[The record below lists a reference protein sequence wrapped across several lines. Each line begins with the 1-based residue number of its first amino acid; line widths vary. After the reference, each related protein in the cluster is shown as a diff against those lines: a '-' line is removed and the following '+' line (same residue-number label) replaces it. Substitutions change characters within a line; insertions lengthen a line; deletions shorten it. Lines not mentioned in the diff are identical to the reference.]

1 MKRKSA
7 LPELLAPA
15 GDMQALLAAVEAGAD
30 AVYVGGARFGA
41 RAYAKNFSDEELAAA
56 VKYCHLHGVRL
67 YVTVN
72 TMIFDR
78 EMRELSDYAAYLW
91 EIGTD
96 ALIVSDLGAIKAIRA
111 RVPELELHASTQ
123 MSVHNT
129 EGAVAAA
136 SLGCVRVVLARELER
151 GDIYKITEECPAE
164 TEVFLHGAL
173 CVSHSGQCLFSSMV
187 GGRSGNRGECAQP
200 CRLPYSGGYPLSMTD
215 LSLAD
220 HVTELIESGTA
231 SLKIEGRMKSPDYV
245 FAVTSVY
252 RRLLDGGRNATEG
265 EREELRRIFS
275 RGGFSDGYF
284 TGKHGARM
292 TAVRSEEDK
301 SATRQMSG
309 RAFQPIKKAVRASAA
324 FRIGEPCVMTLTDG
338 ERSVSVRGELV
349 REAISAPLTAAD
361 LRARLSKTGNTFLS
375 LSEGDIEI
383 ELDGGAYLSPKEVN
397 SLRRAATDAFEDQSR
412 SHAREYT
419 ECGTAAVKSDFRTAL
434 FLRTDALS
442 ELEEKELSDFD
453 ATFAPLFS
461 DDGVFKLVNGAY
473 IPPVLRNS
481 DMDKVRARLSELKMA
496 GVRYAL
502 IGNIG
507 AIRLCTE
514 CGLEAVG
521 DMRLNTANKYTR
533 DVLFGLGLKHM
544 ILSAEVDL
552 PKARDIGGAVTV
564 YGRIPLMLTE
574 RCFIKENFSCAR
586 CSDAALTDRRGKKFP
601 IMREYGH
608 RNLILNSEITYMADR
623 MREVH
628 ALGLS
633 EHFIFSKESE
643 REIRAVLRA
652 FKSGA
657 PMSSVIPGEGFRRIG
672 MREAKKDKK
681 A

>member
-30 AVYVGGARFGA
+30 AVYVGGTRFGA
-41 RAYAKNFSDEELAAA
+41 RAYAKNFDGEELASA
-56 VKYCHLHGVRL
+56 VRYCHLHGVRL

-78 EMRELSDYAAYLW
+78 EIRELSDLAAYLW
-91 EIGTD
+91 EIGVD
-96 ALIVSDLGAIKAIRA
+96 ALIVSDLGAIRAIRE
-111 RVPELELHASTQ
+111 RVPELEIHASTQ

-129 EGAVAAA
+129 RGVAQAA
-136 SLGCVRVVLARELER
+136 SLGCTRVVLARELDKK
-151 GDIYKITEECPAE
+151 DIFEITEECPAE

-200 CRLPYSGGYPLSMTD
+200 CRLPYGGTHPLSMTD
-215 LSLAD
+215 LSLAA

-252 RRLLDGGRNATEG
+252 RRLLDEGRNASES
-265 EREELRRIFS
+265 EHAQLRRIFS

-284 TGKHGARM
+284 TGNHKAPM

-301 SATRQMSG
+301 SATREITG
-309 RAFQPIKKAVRASAA
+309 RKFLPMKKAVRAHAT
-324 FRIGEPCVMTLTDG
+324 FRIGQPCTMTVTDG
-338 ERSVSVRGELV
+338 ARTVTVTGAEVKA
-349 REAISAPLTAAD
+349 AINAPLTEAE
-361 LRARLSKTGNTFLS
+361 LRARLAKTGNTFLS
-375 LSEGDIEI
+375 LAEGDIEA
-383 ELDGGAYLSPKEVN
+383 ELDGGAFLSPGEIN
-397 SLRRAATDAFEDQSR
+397 ALRRAATDAFEDQRRGRAKEYAEDGKRPVATSFR
-412 SHAREYT
+412 S
-419 ECGTAAVKSDFRTAL
+419 AL
-434 FLRTDALS
+434 FLSADTLAAMDAS
-442 ELEEKELSDFD
+442 ELSDFD
-453 ATFAPLFS
+453 ALFAPLFS
-461 DDGVFKLVNGAY
+461 DDGVFKVANGAY

-481 DMDKVRARLSELKMA
+481 DVNKARERLAELKRA
-496 GVRYAL
+496 GAKYAL
-502 IGNIG
+502 VGNIG
-507 AIRLCTE
+507 AIGLCTE

-521 DMRLNTANKYTR
+521 DMRLNAASRYTR
-533 DVLFGLGLKHM
+533 DELFALGIKHL

-574 RCFIKENFSCAR
+574 RCFIRENFSCAR

-608 RNLILNSEITYMADR
+608 RNIILNSEITYMADK
-623 MREVH
+623 MREVR

-633 EHFIFSKESE
+633 EHFIFSKENE
-643 REIRAVLRA
+643 GEVRAVLKA
-652 FKSGA
+652 FKNYA
-657 PMSSVIPGEGFRRIG
+657 PMSSVFPGEGFRRVG
-672 MREAKKDKK
+672 MREAKHEKRI
-681 A
+681 